1 MNGIKIM
8 ANNNQ
13 AKKRIRQNIKR
24 AERNRSR
31 ISRIRGFVRVFDEAI
46 AAGNKNDAQTAFNA
60 AMPEMHRGVTKGV
73 LNKKNV
79 SRKLSRMCARVK
91 LL

>member
-1 MNGIKIM
+1 M

-13 AKKRIRQNIKR
+13 AKKRIRQNAKR

-31 ISRIRGFVRVFDEAI
+31 VSRIRSFVRTFDEAI
-46 AAGNKNDAQTAFNA
+46 VSGNKADAETAFRA

-79 SRKLSRMCARVK
+79 SRKLSRMAARVK
-91 LL
+91 SL

>member
-1 MNGIKIM
+1 M

-13 AKKRIRQNIKR
+13 AKKRIRQNAKR

-31 ISRIRGFVRVFDEAI
+31 VSRIRSFVRTFDEAI
-46 AAGNKNDAQTAFNA
+46 ASGNKTDAATAFQA

-73 LNKKNV
+73 LNKKTV
-79 SRKLSRMCARVK
+79 SRKLSRMAARVK
-91 LL
+91 AL

>member
-1 MNGIKIM
+1 M

-13 AKKRIRQNIKR
+13 AKKRIRQNATR

-31 ISRIRGFVRVFDEAI
+31 VSRIRTFVRSFDEAV
-46 AAGNKNDAQTAFNA
+46 ASGNKSDAETAFRA

-79 SRKLSRMCARVK
+79 SRKLSRMAARVK
-91 LL
+91 AL